1 MGTINQIDASQP
13 LAFYPSVQGKIDDP
27 VMVDLAKRLNNA
39 NLLKCEYPME
49 GLELAVSEGEVVQGV
64 LDWLHGHPRWKE
76 AIEHS
81 LQCLAEDKDGR
92 PFLTAFM
99 AIDEFTELAVDLA
112 GSGILPGIQEAV
124 AHWREMGATSC
135 NFEGYRLQPSSAD
148 CRSS

>member
-49 GLELAVSEGEVVQGV
+49 GLELAVSDGEVVQGV
-64 LDWLHGHPRWKE
+64 LDWLQGHSRWKE
-76 AIEHS
+76 SIEHS

-124 AHWREMGATSC
+124 AHWLEMGATSC
-135 NFEGYRLQPSSAD
+135 NFEGYRIQPSSAD